1 MHIAF
6 PYHIGADARS
16 MAASDA
22 EHVRDM
28 IEMLLFTHP
37 GERVM
42 RPDFGSGLLQ
52 TVFAPNSMELA
63 ATLQLTV
70 QAALSQWLGDLIEL
84 HGVEVRSDQNILR
97 ASVRYRLRSSGEIVT
112 DDFSR
117 SLA

>member
-6 PYHIGADARS
+6 PYQIGADGRS
-16 MAASDA
+16 MAATDA

-28 IEMLLFTHP
+28 IEMLLFTQP

-52 TVFAPNSMELA
+52 TIFAPNSVELA

-84 HGVEVRSDQNILR
+84 HGVEVRSDDAVLR
-97 ASVRYRLRSSGEIVT
+97 VGVRYRLRSTGEIVT

>member
-6 PYHIGADARS
+6 PYQIGADGRS
-16 MAASDA
+16 MAASDS

-28 IEMLLFTHP
+28 IEMLLFTQP

-52 TVFAPNSMELA
+52 TVFAPNSVELA
-63 ATLQLTV
+63 ATMQLTV

-84 HGVEVRSDQNILR
+84 HGVEVRSDDATLR
-97 ASVRYRLRSSGEIVT
+97 VGVKYRLRSTGEVVT
-112 DDFSR
+112 DEFTR
-117 SLA
+117 RAA